1 MQELK
6 SVLDTLS
13 FVEGF
18 AFQRDVTYEQ
28 FLDRVHNEEVALDK
42 LGLWQVPHPW
52 LNMFVPRSR
61 IADVDRGVFKGIL
74 QGTDIVGP
82 LIVYPLNKSM
92 YVCSAV
98 HARTHTEQIDRLASS
113 RHGVAR
119 PLTRSLFSGYFQ
131 VGRQHVGGDAVGGRV
146 LRGVAAL
153 LVGGQRPGEAA
164 GAEPEDPALLRP
176 RRDPVQEL
184 PGALHEPQGL
194 GPPLRHRQVEP
205 LRGDEEQVRP
215 QQAALP
221 RPGHLQLIASKRMLS
236 WVNNVNCQRLLI
248 NMYIDY

>member
-82 LIVYPLNKSM
+82 LIVHPLNKSM
-92 YVCSAV
+92 YVHGRLCMQTIKLAV
-98 HARTHTEQIDRLASS
+98 HA
-113 RHGVAR
+113 
-119 PLTRSLFSGYFQ
+119 LTRSSILWVLIHQ
-131 VGRQHVGGDAVGGRV
+131 VGRRHVGGDAVGGRV
-146 LRGVAAL
+146 LRSVAAL
-153 LVGGQRPGEAA
+153 LVGGQRPSEAE

-184 PGALHEPQGL
+184 PGALHQS
-194 GPPLRHRQVEP
+194 Q
-205 LRGDEEQVRP
+205 
-215 QQAALP
+215 
-221 RPGHLQLIASKRMLS
+221 
-236 WVNNVNCQRLLI
+236 
-248 NMYIDY
+248 